1 MSFASQR
8 RSSYL
13 FGFILLL
20 LIVVGIPAYL
30 YFYTPP
36 TCTDGLQNGMEEGI
50 DCGGDCPIICS
61 FKAVDPTI
69 HWSRV
74 FQVVPGLYTVV
85 AFVENPNIAYETDNL
100 LYTFKLRD
108 TSGVL
113 VYEQKGNLYL
123 PSRYNLPVFAT
134 GIRTGE
140 RIPAR
145 VDFEFLQP
153 PVWTEA
159 ETEWKSGIEIVERR
173 LMNEDTVPRLVA
185 TIRNTTLYDITD
197 MPLVAT
203 LYDSDEN
210 AVHASR
216 TVVDILPASGEMEI
230 VFTWPEPFARPVAQI
245 DIVAVPTE
253 PR

>member
-8 RSSYL
+8 RGTYL
-13 FGFILLL
+13 FGLIVL
-20 LIVVGIPAYL
+20 LIAFVGVPAYL

-36 TCTDGLQNGMEEGI
+36 TCTDGLQNGTEEGV
-50 DCGGDCPIICS
+50 DCGGNCPIICS
-61 FKAVDPTI
+61 FKAVDPLI

-74 FQVVPGLYTVV
+74 FQVIPGVYTVI

-108 TSGVL
+108 TAGVL
-113 VYEQKGNLYL
+113 VYEQKGSMYL
-123 PSRYNLPVFAT
+123 PSRYSLPVFAT
-134 GIRTGE
+134 SIRTGE

-159 ETEWKSGIEIVERR
+159 ENEWKSGIEVVERR
-173 LMNEDTVPRLVA
+173 LTNASTSPRLTA
-185 TIRNTTLYDITD
+185 RIRNTTLFDITN

-210 AVHASR
+210 AIHASR
-216 TVVDILPASGEMEI
+216 TVVDILPASEEMDI
-230 VFTWPEPFARPVAQI
+230 VFTWPEPFTRNVAQI